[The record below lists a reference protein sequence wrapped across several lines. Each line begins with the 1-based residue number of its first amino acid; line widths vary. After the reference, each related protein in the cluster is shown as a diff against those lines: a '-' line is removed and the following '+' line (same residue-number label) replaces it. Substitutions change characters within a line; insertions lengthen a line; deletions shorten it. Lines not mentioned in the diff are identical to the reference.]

1 MDQNRTRQW
10 AFPEMGSA
18 ARYGDGPGRPGG
30 LLRRLYLKWGNLVKT
45 VPVQDAVGMV
55 LCHDMTRIVPGEYK
69 GPAFRKGHVIQEED
83 IPTLLEIGKEHVYV
97 LNLEKG
103 KIHENEAA
111 ERIAKAAAGPGITL
125 TSVCE
130 GRINFQASP
139 GLLDINVEAL
149 NRINSI
155 EEVVLSTMHN
165 GQQVTEKRAVA
176 GTRVVPLVID
186 EAKIEQVE
194 AICAEYPYV
203 VGVRPFLHHKVGVVT
218 TGSEVF
224 TGRIKDKFGPVIRKK
239 FSQLGSTVMDQR
251 LTSDDPAMTR
261 DAILAFIA
269 EGAEMV
275 VVTGGMS
282 VDPDDQTP
290 TAIRATGAD
299 VITYGSPTFPGVMFL
314 YANLNG
320 VPILGLPGCVM
331 YFRASVFD
339 LVVPRLLAG
348 EKVTREDIVAL
359 GHGGFCAT
367 CDVCRYPVCPFGK

>member
-1 MDQNRTRQW
+1 M
-10 AFPEMGSA
+10 
-18 ARYGDGPGRPGG
+18 
-30 LLRRLYLKWGNLVKT
+30 KT
-45 VPVQDAVGMV
+45 VPVEEAVGMV
-55 LCHDMTRIVPGEYK
+55 LCHDMTRIVPGKSK
-69 GPAFRKGHVIQEED
+69 GPAFRKGHVIEAED

-103 KIHENEAA
+103 RIHENEAA
-111 ERIAKAAAGPGITL
+111 RRIAEAAAGPGITL
-125 TSVCE
+125 TEVCE
-130 GRINFQASP
+130 GRINFEASA
-139 GLLDINVEAL
+139 GLLDVNVKAL

-155 EEVVLSTMHN
+155 EEVVLATMHD
-165 GQQVTEKRAVA
+165 GQQITEPRPVA
-176 GTRVVPLVID
+176 GTRVVPLVVD
-186 EAKIEQVE
+186 EAKVERVE
-194 AICAEYPYV
+194 AICSEYPYV
-203 VGVRPFLHHKVGVVT
+203 VGVRPFLHHNVGLVT
-218 TGSEVF
+218 TGSEVYH
-224 TGRIKDKFGPVIRKK
+224 GRIKDKFGPVIRKK
-239 FSQLGSTVMDQR
+239 FSRLGSTVMEQR
-251 LTSDDPAMTR
+251 FCSDDPSMTR

-299 VITYGSPTFPGVMFL
+299 VITYGSPTFPGVMFM
-314 YANLNG
+314 YADLDG

-331 YFRASVFD
+331 YYRASIFD

-348 EKVTREDIVAL
+348 CKVTREDIVTM

>member
-1 MDQNRTRQW
+1 M
-10 AFPEMGSA
+10 
-18 ARYGDGPGRPGG
+18 
-30 LLRRLYLKWGNLVKT
+30 KT
-45 VPVQDAVGMV
+45 VHVHDAVGMV
-55 LCHDMTRIVPGEYK
+55 LCHDMTKIVPGETK
-69 GPAFRKGHVIQEED
+69 GPAFKKGHVVAEED
-83 IPTLLEIGKEHVYV
+83 IPVLLDIGKEHIYV

-103 KIHENEAA
+103 SIHENEAA
-111 ERIAKAAAGPGITL
+111 ERISKAAVGPGITL
-125 TSVCE
+125 SEVSE
-130 GRINFQASP
+130 GRVNFEASP
-139 GLLDINVEAL
+139 GLLDVNVEAL

-155 EEVVLSTMHN
+155 EEVVLATMHT
-165 GQQVTEKRAVA
+165 GQQVTQPRPVA

-186 EAKIEQVE
+186 EKKIEQVE

-203 VGVRPFLHHKVGVVT
+203 VGVRPFNHHNVGLVT

-224 TGRIKDKFGPVIRKK
+224 HGRITDKFGPVIRQK
-239 FSQLGSTVMDQR
+239 FSKLGSTVMDQR

-290 TAIRATGAD
+290 TAIRATGAE
-299 VITYGSPTFPGVMFL
+299 VITYGSPTFPGVMFMI
-314 YANLNG
+314 AMRDG

-331 YFRASVFD
+331 YYRASIFD

-348 EKVTREDIVAL
+348 EEVTREDIVAL
-359 GHGGFCAT
+359 GHGGFCAS
-367 CDVCRYPVCPFGK
+367 CDVCRYPICPFGK